1 MFDFSNLDLSNAHIQ
16 EPLKPGRY
24 VAMITKAEVKD
35 NKLGTGKNLIIVF
48 KAPEGTTST
57 TIVVANANKQAVEIG
72 LDKLYTLLVYAGHP
86 TPKHPGSVNSLIGLT
101 VGITVIQDGEY
112 TRVANVFRPPKEE
125 AVTEPVDESDAIPF

>member
-1 MFDFSNLDLSNAHIQ
+1 MVRCSISGAS
-16 EPLKPGRY
+16 
-24 VAMITKAEVKD
+24 V
-35 NKLGTGKNLIIVF
+35 
-48 KAPEGTTST
+48 
-57 TIVVANANKQAVEIG
+57 
-72 LDKLYTLLVYAGHP
+72 LVYAGHP